1 MNILV
6 TGGSGFIGR
15 NIVKMLKEEG
25 NTVGTYDIRDK
36 NSVSDYHIMSDV
48 RNLKMLEKACSGID
62 YVFHLAA
69 VTSPPEFENLTGE
82 GYEVNVMGTYNVLAA
97 SAKNNVK
104 RVILASSS
112 SVYGDINE
120 AAVET
125 RLPETYSNFYPMTK
139 RINEM
144 TAKLSSRYNL
154 ETISLR
160 YFNTYGVGENSKGE
174 YSSVIW
180 KFIDSIRNAK
190 KPIIFGDGT
199 QRRDF
204 IYVED
209 TARASVLAMKN
220 GTPGGAYNVGTG
232 KSTDFNTIFNIVRE
246 EMGYQGEADHV
257 PNPLKSYQM
266 FTLADIT
273 KTREEL
279 KFNPRYEI
287 RDGVRKMIKEIS
299 EHTEKNSKST

>member
-15 NIVKMLKEEG
+15 DIVRMLKEEG

-36 NSVSDYHIMSDV
+36 SSVSDYHIMSDV

-69 VTSPPEFENLTGE
+69 VTSPPEFENLSGE

-112 SVYGDINE
+112 SIYGDIHE
-120 AAVET
+120 AARESK
-125 RLPETYSNFYPMTK
+125 LPATYSNFYPMTK

-144 TAKLSSRYNL
+144 TSRLFNEYGL
-154 ETISLR
+154 ETVSLR

-180 KFIDSIRNAK
+180 KFIDSIRNGK

-204 IYVED
+204 IYIED

-220 GTPGGAYNVGTG
+220 GTPGEAYNVGTG
-232 KSTDFNTIFNIVRE
+232 KTTDFNTIFRIIKE
-246 EMGYQGEADHV
+246 EMNYQGEAEYV
-257 PNPLKSYQM
+257 PNPLKSYQQ
-266 FTLADIT
+266 FTLADVT
-273 KTREEL
+273 KTKEGF
-279 KFNPRYEI
+279 KFEARYDI
-287 RDGVRKMIKEIS
+287 RDGVKKIIKEIS
-299 EHTEKNSKST
+299 EHTEKSSRST

>member
-112 SVYGDINE
+112 SIYGDIRE
-120 AAVET
+120 AAREPK
-125 RLPETYSNFYPMTK
+125 LPATYSNFYPMTK

-144 TAKLSSRYNL
+144 TARLFNEYDL

-160 YFNTYGVGENSKGE
+160 YFNTYGLGENSKGD
-174 YSSVIW
+174 YSSIIW

>member
-1 MNILV
+1 MNVLV

-15 NIVKMLKEEG
+15 NIVKMLKEDG
-25 NTVGTYDIRDK
+25 NVVGTYDTREK
-36 NSVSDYHIMSDV
+36 NSVADYHVMGDV
-48 RNLKMLEKACSGID
+48 RNLKMLENACKGMD

-82 GYEVNVMGTYNVLAA
+82 GYEVNVIGTYNVLAA

-112 SVYGDINE
+112 SIYGDIKQ

-125 RLPETYSNFYPMTK
+125 MIPETYSNFYPMTK

-144 TAKLSSRYNL
+144 TARLFNGYGL

-180 KFIDSIRNAK
+180 KFIEAIRNGR
-190 KPIIFGDGT
+190 KPTIFGDGT

-220 GTPGGAYNVGTG
+220 GTSGESYNIGTG
-232 KSTDFNTIFNIVRE
+232 RSTDFNTVFQIVRE
-246 EMGYQGEADHV
+246 EMGYKGAAEYV

-266 FTLADIT
+266 FTLANVRKIM
-273 KTREEL
+273 EEL
-279 KFNPRYEI
+279 KFEPKYDI
-287 RDGVRKMIKEIS
+287 RKGARKMIESIS
-299 EHTEKNSKST
+299 ELNRKESKST

>member
-25 NTVGTYDIRDK
+25 NTVGTYDMRDK

-104 RVILASSS
+104 RVIIASSS
-112 SVYGDINE
+112 SIYGDIRE
-120 AAVET
+120 AARESE
-125 RLPETYSNFYPMTK
+125 LPAAYSNFYPMTK

-144 TAKLSSRYNL
+144 TARLFNQNGL
-154 ETISLR
+154 ETVSLR
-160 YFNTYGVGENSKGE
+160 YFNTYGVGENSKGN

-180 KFIDSIRNAK
+180 KFIDSIRNRK

-204 IYVED
+204 VYVDD

-220 GTPGGAYNVGTG
+220 GTPGEAYNVGTG
-232 KSTDFNTIFNIVRE
+232 KSTDFNTIFHMVKE
-246 EMGYQGEADHV
+246 EIGYQGEAEYV
-257 PNPLKSYQM
+257 PNPLKSYQT
-266 FTLADIT
+266 FTLAEIT
-273 KTREEL
+273 KTRGEL
-279 KFNPRYEI
+279 KFEPRYDVRAGI
-287 RDGVRKMIKEIS
+287 RETLNRLGQ
-299 EHTEKNSKST
+299 

>member
-15 NIVKMLKEEG
+15 NIVRMLKEEG

-104 RVILASSS
+104 RVIIASSS
-112 SVYGDINE
+112 SVYGDMRE
-120 AAVET
+120 AARESE
-125 RLPETYSNFYPMTK
+125 LPDGYSNFYPMTK

-144 TAKLSSRYNL
+144 TSKLIGEYGL
-154 ETISLR
+154 ETVSLR
-160 YFNTYGVGENSKGE
+160 YFNTYGIGENSKGD

-180 KFIDSIRNAK
+180 KFIDSIRNGK
-190 KPIIFGDGT
+190 RPVIFGDGK
-199 QRRDF
+199 QKRDF
-204 IYVED
+204 IYVDD
-209 TARASVLAMKN
+209 TAKASLLAMKN
-220 GTPGGAYNVGTG
+220 GTPREAYNVGTG
-232 KSTDFNTIFNIVRE
+232 KSTDFNTLFHILKE
-246 EMGYQGEADHV
+246 EMGYQGSAEYV
-257 PNPLKSYQM
+257 PNQLKSYQI
-266 FTLADIT
+266 FTLADISKT
-273 KTREEL
+273 KNEL
-279 KFNPRYEI
+279 KFEPKYDI
-287 RDGVRKMIKEIS
+287 REGVKRILLG
-299 EHTEKNSKST
+299 NG

>member
-104 RVILASSS
+104 RVIIASSS
-112 SVYGDINE
+112 SVYGDIRE
-120 AAVET
+120 AARESE
-125 RLPETYSNFYPMTK
+125 LPAVYSNFYPITK

-144 TAKLSSRYNL
+144 TARLFNEYGL
-154 ETISLR
+154 ETVSLR

-180 KFIDSIRNAK
+180 KFIDSIRNRK
-190 KPIIFGDGT
+190 KPVIFGDGT

-209 TARASVLAMKN
+209 TARASLLAMNN
-220 GTPGGAYNVGTG
+220 GTSGQSYNVGTG
-232 KSTDFNTIFNIVRE
+232 KTTDFNTIFRIIKE
-246 EMGYQGEADHV
+246 EMGYQGEAEHV
-257 PNPLKSYQM
+257 PNPLKSYQQ
-266 FTLADIT
+266 FTLADMS

-279 KFNPRYEI
+279 RFEARYGI
-287 RDGVRKMIKEIS
+287 RDGVKKMIKEIS
-299 EHTEKNSKST
+299 ERAEKNSRST

>member
-112 SVYGDINE
+112 SVYGDIRE
-120 AAVET
+120 AARESE
-125 RLPETYSNFYPMTK
+125 LPAVYSNFYPMTK

-144 TAKLSSRYNL
+144 TARLFSKYGL
-154 ETISLR
+154 ETVSLR
-160 YFNTYGVGENSKGE
+160 YFNTYGLGENSKGE

-180 KFIDSIRNAK
+180 KFIDAIRNNK
-190 KPIIFGDGT
+190 KPTIFGDGK
-199 QRRDF
+199 QSRDF
-204 IYVED
+204 VFVED
-209 TARASVLAMKN
+209 SARASVLAMKN
-220 GTPGGAYNVGTG
+220 GIPGESYNVGTG
-232 KSTDFNTIFNIVRE
+232 KSTDFNAAFQIVKDQMAYEGKAEYR
-246 EMGYQGEADHV
+246 
-257 PNPLKSYQM
+257 PIPLKSYQM
-266 FTLADIT
+266 FTLADMT
-273 KTREEL
+273 KTRKEL
-279 KFNPRYEI
+279 KFEPKYDLTAGIREI
-287 RDGVRKMIKEIS
+287 LSHQDLKL
-299 EHTEKNSKST
+299 

>member
-15 NIVKMLKEEG
+15 NIVMMLKEEG

-36 NSVSDYHIMSDV
+36 NSVSDYHIMNDV

-69 VTSPPEFENLTGE
+69 VTSPQEFENLTGE
-82 GYEVNVMGTYNVLAA
+82 AYEVNVMGRYNVLAA
-97 SAKNNVK
+97 SANNNVK

-112 SVYGDINE
+112 SIYGDIRE
-120 AAVET
+120 AAKEPE
-125 RLPETYSNFYPMTK
+125 LPAAYSNFYPMTK

-144 TAKLSSRYNL
+144 TANLFNQYGL
-154 ETISLR
+154 ETVSLR

-180 KFIDSIRNAK
+180 KFISSIRNGN
-190 KPIIFGDGT
+190 KPVIFGDGT

-209 TARASVLAMKN
+209 TARASVLALKN

-232 KSTDFNTIFNIVRE
+232 KSTDFNTIFSIVKE
-246 EMGYQGEADHV
+246 EMGYQGEAEYV

-266 FTLADIT
+266 FTLADV
-273 KTREEL
+273 KKAKEEL
-279 KFNPRYEI
+279 KFEPKYTV
-287 RDGVRKMIKEIS
+287 RDGVKKMVKEIS
-299 EHTEKNSKST
+299 ETTGKNSKST

>member
-112 SVYGDINE
+112 SVYGDIKE
-120 AAVET
+120 AARESE
-125 RLPETYSNFYPMTK
+125 LPAAYSNFYPMTK

-144 TAKLSSRYNL
+144 TARLFNEYGL
-154 ETISLR
+154 ETVSLR

-180 KFIDSIRNAK
+180 KFIDSIRNGKNPA
-190 KPIIFGDGT
+190 IFGDGT

-209 TARASVLAMKN
+209 TARASVLATKN
-220 GTPGGAYNVGTG
+220 GTPGESYNVGTG
-232 KSTDFNTIFNIVRE
+232 KSTDFNTIFHIVKE
-246 EMGYQGEADHV
+246 EMGYQGEAEHV

-266 FTLADIT
+266 FTLADVT
-273 KTREEL
+273 KTGEEL
-279 KFNPRYEI
+279 KFETRYDI
-287 RDGVRKMIKEIS
+287 RDGVKKIIKEIS
-299 EHTEKNSKST
+299 EHAEKNSRST

>member
-15 NIVKMLKEEG
+15 NIVKILKEEG

-112 SVYGDINE
+112 SVYGDIRE
-120 AAVET
+120 AARESEI
-125 RLPETYSNFYPMTK
+125 PAAYSNFYPMTK

-144 TAKLSSRYNL
+144 TARLFNQYGL
-154 ETISLR
+154 ETVSLR
-160 YFNTYGVGENSKGE
+160 YFNTYGVGENSKGD

-180 KFIDSIRNAK
+180 KFIDSIRNGK
-190 KPIIFGDGT
+190 KPVIIADGKPK
-199 QRRDF
+199 RDF
-204 IYVED
+204 IYVDD
-209 TARASVLAMKN
+209 TSRASLLAMKN
-220 GTPGGAYNVGTG
+220 GTPGETYNVGTG
-232 KSTDFNTIFNIVRE
+232 KTTDFNTIFHIVKE
-246 EMGYQGEADHV
+246 EMNYQGEAEYV

-279 KFNPRYEI
+279 KFEARYDMRE
-287 RDGVRKMIKEIS
+287 GVKKIVKEIS
-299 EHTEKNSKST
+299 EHAEKNSKST

>member
-112 SVYGDINE
+112 SVYGDIRE
-120 AAVET
+120 AAREPMI
-125 RLPETYSNFYPMTK
+125 PETYLNLYPLSK
-139 RINEM
+139 RIGEV
-144 TAKLSSRYNL
+144 TAALFNNFKL
-154 ETISLR
+154 ETVTLR
-160 YFNTYGVGENSKGE
+160 YFSTYGIGETSKGE

-180 KFIDSIRNAK
+180 KFIESSRNGK
-190 KPIIFGDGT
+190 KPVIYGDGT
-199 QRRDF
+199 QSRDF
-204 IYVED
+204 IFIKD
-209 TARASVLAMKN
+209 AARASILAMKN
-220 GTPGGAYNVGTG
+220 GKAGDVYNVGTG
-232 KSTDFNTIFNIVRE
+232 VSTDYNKIFDIIKGETNYDGTAEYVPTPIKNYRQFTQADLSHTKDHLNFIPEFDLTTGIIEIKEAIRE
-246 EMGYQGEADHV
+246 E
-257 PNPLKSYQM
+257 
-266 FTLADIT
+266 
-273 KTREEL
+273 
-279 KFNPRYEI
+279 
-287 RDGVRKMIKEIS
+287 
-299 EHTEKNSKST
+299 

>member
-112 SVYGDINE
+112 SVYGDIRE
-120 AAVET
+120 AARESE
-125 RLPETYSNFYPMTK
+125 LPPAYSNFYPMTK

-144 TAKLSSRYNL
+144 TARLFNQYGL
-154 ETISLR
+154 EIVSLR
-160 YFNTYGVGENSKGE
+160 YFNTYGIGENSKGD

-180 KFIDSIRNAK
+180 KFIDSIRNGK
-190 KPIIFGDGT
+190 KPVIFADGK
-199 QRRDF
+199 QKRDF
-204 IYVED
+204 IYVDD
-209 TARASVLAMKN
+209 TSRASLLAMKN
-220 GTPGGAYNVGTG
+220 GTPGETYNVGTG
-232 KSTDFNTIFNIVRE
+232 KTTDFNTIFHIVKE
-246 EMGYQGEADHV
+246 EMNYQGEAEYV

-279 KFNPRYEI
+279 KFEARYDMRE
-287 RDGVRKMIKEIS
+287 GVKKIVKEIS
-299 EHTEKNSKST
+299 EHAEKNSKST

>member
-15 NIVKMLKEEG
+15 NIVRMLKEEG

-97 SAKNNVK
+97 SAKKNVK

-112 SVYGDINE
+112 SIYGDIRQ
-120 AAVET
+120 AAKESE
-125 RLPETYSNFYPMTK
+125 LPDVYSNFYPMTK
-139 RINEM
+139 KINEM
-144 TAKLSSRYNL
+144 TARLFDKYGL
-154 ETISLR
+154 ETNTLR
-160 YFNTYGVGENSKGE
+160 YFNTYGIGENSKGE

-180 KFIDSIRNAK
+180 KFIDSIRNGE

-199 QRRDF
+199 QMRDF

-209 TARASVLAMKN
+209 TARVSVLAMKK
-220 GTPGGAYNVGTG
+220 GTPGESYNVGTG
-232 KSTDFNTIFNIVRE
+232 KSTDFNTIFQMVKE
-246 EMGYQGEADHV
+246 EMCYQGEATYI
-257 PNPLKSYQM
+257 PNPLKSYQT
-266 FTLADIT
+266 FTLADIR
-273 KTREEL
+273 KAKEEL
-279 KFNPRYEI
+279 KFEPLYDI
-287 RDGVRKMIKEIS
+287 RSGVRKMIKGVSEPNLKNPIS
-299 EHTEKNSKST
+299 T

>member
-15 NIVKMLKEEG
+15 NIVKILKEEG

-82 GYEVNVMGTYNVLAA
+82 GYEVNVIGTYNVLAA

-112 SVYGDINE
+112 SIYGDMKQ

-125 RLPETYSNFYPMTK
+125 QLPKTYSNFYPMTK
-139 RINEM
+139 LINEM
-144 TAKLSSRYNL
+144 TAGLISKGGL

-160 YFNTYGVGENSKGE
+160 YFNTYGVGENSKGD

-180 KFIDSIRNAK
+180 KFIDAIRNNK
-190 KPIIFGDGT
+190 RPIIFGDGT
-199 QRRDF
+199 QSRDF

-220 GTPGGAYNVGTG
+220 GSPGEAYNIGTG
-232 KSTDFNTIFNIVRE
+232 RTTDFNTIFQIVKE
-246 EMGYQGEADHV
+246 EMGYQDAAEYT

-273 KTREEL
+273 KAKEEL
-279 KFNPRYEI
+279 KFEPKYGI
-287 RDGVRKMIKEIS
+287 RDGVREMIKDIS
-299 EHTEKNSKST
+299 GLTKKDSKST

>member
-15 NIVKMLKEEG
+15 NIVKILKEEG
-25 NTVGTYDIRDK
+25 NSIGTYDIKDK
-36 NSVSDYHIMSDV
+36 NSESDYHIMNDV

-112 SVYGDINE
+112 SVYGNIRE
-120 AAVET
+120 AAREPE
-125 RLPETYSNFYPMTK
+125 LPAAYSNFYPMTK

-144 TAKLSSRYNL
+144 TAELISKYGL
-154 ETISLR
+154 ETVSLR
-160 YFNTYGVGENSKGE
+160 YFNTYGTGENSKGE
-174 YSSVIW
+174 YCSVIW
-180 KFIDSIRNAK
+180 KFIDAIKNNKR
-190 KPIIFGDGT
+190 PTIFGDGK
-199 QRRDF
+199 QSRDF

-209 TARASVLAMKN
+209 SARASVLAMKN
-220 GTPGGAYNVGTG
+220 GTPGEVYNVGTG
-232 KSTDFNTIFNIVRE
+232 RTTDFNTIFQIVKE
-246 EMGYQGEADHV
+246 ETGYQGEAEYV
-257 PNPLKSYQM
+257 SNPLNSYQM
-266 FTLADIT
+266 FTLADV
-273 KTREEL
+273 KKAKEEL
-279 KFNPRYEI
+279 KFEPKYTV
-287 RDGVRKMIKEIS
+287 RDGVKKMTKEIS
-299 EHTEKNSKST
+299 ETTGKNSKST